1 VNALVGPQL
10 EERKTSWTI
19 FDLEIATLKEE
30 LQSL

>member
-10 EERKTSWTI
+10 EERKALWTI
-19 FDLEIATLKEE
+19 FDLEIASLKEE